1 MSKAVKKKKT
11 LEELLEEALV
21 PEEEQPYEV
30 PENWVWVYLNQV
42 VKDIQY
48 GYTDTAI
55 YEKVGPK
62 FLRITDI
69 QDENV
74 DWKKV
79 PYCKI
84 DEKQKEK
91 YKLESGDIVVARTG
105 ATTGKSYLIKD
116 PPDAIFASYLIRI
129 RTKKPL
135 SPEYI
140 WMFMRSP
147 EYWKQIMVV
156 KKGSAQPGANA
167 KILGKLK
174 LPLPPINEQI
184 RMAEKVEHLL
194 DKIDEAK
201 QLIKEVKDTI
211 DIRREAI
218 LDKAMRG
225 ELTSNWRKENPSV
238 ESAEILI
245 NKIEKERKSNS
256 KKTAYTTKITKIP
269 YELPKGWKWV
279 RLSQILDVNPPKEK
293 LDLPDNQICSFVP
306 MASVSDVTGKIEK
319 VEERYFSTVKKGYT
333 FFKNGDIIFAKIT
346 PCMENGKSAIVEGMK
361 NGFGFGSTEF
371 FVLRVSEHVNKKL
384 IHFLIRS
391 KRFRAEAKNVMS
403 GAVGQQRVPKN
414 FIEEYLFPLP
424 PKAEQEKIVSILDS
438 IFDNEDEIIEILS
451 LESQLEILK
460 KSILFK
466 AFRGELGTND
476 PQEESALEILK
487 EILREKLK

>member
-30 PENWVWVYLNQV
+30 PENWVWVYSMYLAKWGSGGTPSRRFPEYFNGNIPWIKTGDLRDTYIEDVEEYITEEGLKKSSAKLFPKDSLAIAMYGATIGKLGILSFEAATNQACAV
-42 VKDIQY
+42 
-48 GYTDTAI
+48 AI
-55 YEKVGPK
+55 PYKNTSTK
-62 FLRITDI
+62 FLFYYFLFQRQNLI
-69 QDENV
+69 N
-74 DWKKV
+74 
-79 PYCKI
+79 
-84 DEKQKEK
+84 
-91 YKLESGDIVVARTG
+91 L
-105 ATTGKSYLIKD
+105 GK
-116 PPDAIFASYLIRI
+116 
-129 RTKKPL
+129 
-135 SPEYI
+135 
-140 WMFMRSP
+140 
-147 EYWKQIMVV
+147 
-156 KKGSAQPGANA
+156 GGAQPNISQT
-167 KILGKLK
+167 ILKK
-174 LPLPPINEQI
+174 YPCPLPPINEQKRI
-184 RMAEKVEHLL
+184 VYKVENLL
-194 DKIDEAK
+194 NKIDEAK
-201 QLIKEVKDTI
+201 QLIKEAKETI

-225 ELTSNWRKENPSV
+225 ELTSNWRKENPDV
-238 ESAEILI
+238 EPAEILLK
-245 NKIEKERKSNS
+245 KIENERKSNR
-256 KKTAYTTKITKIP
+256 KKTADTTKITKIP

>member
-1 MSKAVKKKKT
+1 MAI
-11 LEELLEEALV
+11 
-21 PEEEQPYEV
+21 PYK
-30 PENWVWVYLNQV
+30 N
-42 VKDIQY
+42 
-48 GYTDTAI
+48 TST
-55 YEKVGPK
+55 K
-62 FLRITDI
+62 FLFYYFLFQRQNLI
-69 QDENV
+69 N
-74 DWKKV
+74 
-79 PYCKI
+79 
-84 DEKQKEK
+84 
-91 YKLESGDIVVARTG
+91 L
-105 ATTGKSYLIKD
+105 GK
-116 PPDAIFASYLIRI
+116 
-129 RTKKPL
+129 
-135 SPEYI
+135 
-140 WMFMRSP
+140 
-147 EYWKQIMVV
+147 
-156 KKGSAQPGANA
+156 GGAQPNISQT
-167 KILGKLK
+167 ILKK
-174 LPLPPINEQI
+174 YPCPLPPINEQKRI
-184 RMAEKVEHLL
+184 VYKVENLL
-194 DKIDEAK
+194 NKIDEAK
-201 QLIKEVKDTI
+201 QLIKEAKETI

-238 ESAEILI
+238 ESAELLI

-391 KRFRAEAKNVMS
+391 KRFRAEAKSVMS

-438 IFDNEDEIIEILS
+438 IFDNEDEIVEILS

-460 KSILFK
+460 KSILSK